1 MLEVQ
6 GLRTWFQLR
15 HAMLKAV
22 DDVSFSLTRG
32 KTLCVVGESGSGK
45 SITARSILQ
54 IVDPPGRIVEGRIL
68 LHRHRTAKGSGE
80 EETIDLAALH
90 PRSRAIR
97 AIRGRD
103 IAMIFQEPMSS
114 LSPVHTI
121 GNQVAEAIRLHEPM
135 SRRQARERTVELLR
149 QVEIPR
155 PEQAIDRYPFE
166 FSGGMRQRAVIAMA
180 LACNPTVLIAD
191 EPTTAL
197 DVTTQAEILD
207 LIKRL
212 QAEYGMAV
220 MFITHDMGVVA
231 EIADEI
237 VVMRYGKLV
246 ERGDVHAIFARPQH
260 PYTKMLLQAV
270 VELDQPSVRRLAMRE
285 RRPLGPPDPRAR
297 EAAERSSTARAAAGS
312 GDARTRWRPW
322 RTSISPSRKA
332 RTWASSARA
341 ARARRRSAA
350 ACSASTTRPAAGCS
364 TRRPTAAST
373 TSRPAEGGELKTM
386 RRELRMIFQ
395 DPFASLNPRMT
406 VGQIVGEPLLVNGIA
421 KGDALRERVTELLKL
436 VGPPALGGRALSP
449 RLLGRPAPAHQRRPR
464 HRPRAPDHRRRR
476 GDLGPRRQPPHPG
489 PRPPARPPGAARPQL
504 HLHQPRHRG
513 DPLFLRPHRRHVSR
527 ADRRAGRD
535 RGGLHEPTASLY
547 AGSPVRRAQTG
558 PAPARHAWAPPL
570 SGPVM
575 SVDLVPPAV
584 RARLAPGMAEAMGH
598 ELAAAEGLPPP
609 HDLAEQ
615 RARGIASAAFWSEE
629 LPPVAAIEDHR
640 APGPAGEVPVRL
652 FRPHAGKDGPTPVL
666 LYIHGGGW
674 AQGSVRQNEP
684 AIHALASASGWS
696 VAALSYRLAPENPYP
711 AGLEDCLAV
720 AEWLRATGP
729 QLGLDPERIALGG
742 ASAGANLALAAGLG
756 LSDQRR
762 GRLGPPP
769 LLRHIWPRPGHAVLP
784 RVRRW
789 QLRLCR
795 APRWPSISTGTT
807 RPAVATAIR

>member
-1 MLEVQ
+1 MAAPAPRLAEPAATARPAEADVVLEVQ

-22 DDVSFSLTRG
+22 DDVSFSLARG

-166 FSGGMRQRAVIAMA
+166 YSGGMRQRAVIAMA

-212 QAEYGMAV
+212 QAKYGMAV

-270 VELDQPSVRRLAMRE
+270 VELDRPSVRRLAMRE
-285 RRPLGPPDPRAR
+285 RRPLGAAHPRAR
-297 EAAERSSTARAAAGS
+297 EAEEGVPQQERQLAQATQGHAGGRGGRRS
-312 GDARTRWRPW
+312 QPQGRREPGHR
-322 RTSISPSRKA
+322 R
-332 RTWASSARA
+332 ARA

-373 TSRPAEGGELKTM
+373 TSR
-386 RRELRMIFQ
+386 
-395 DPFASLNPRMT
+395 
-406 VGQIVGEPLLVNGIA
+406 
-421 KGDALRERVTELLKL
+421 
-436 VGPPALGGRALSP
+436 
-449 RLLGRPAPAHQRRPR
+449 
-464 HRPRAPDHRRRR
+464 RRR
-476 GDLGPRRQPPHPG
+476 
-489 PRPPARPPGAARPQL
+489 AA
-504 HLHQPRHRG
+504 
-513 DPLFLRPHRRHVSR
+513 S
-527 ADRRAGRD
+527 
-535 RGGLHEPTASLY
+535 
-547 AGSPVRRAQTG
+547 
-558 PAPARHAWAPPL
+558 
-570 SGPVM
+570 
-575 SVDLVPPAV
+575 
-584 RARLAPGMAEAMGH
+584 
-598 ELAAAEGLPPP
+598 
-609 HDLAEQ
+609 
-615 RARGIASAAFWSEE
+615 
-629 LPPVAAIEDHR
+629 
-640 APGPAGEVPVRL
+640 
-652 FRPHAGKDGPTPVL
+652 
-666 LYIHGGGW
+666 
-674 AQGSVRQNEP
+674 
-684 AIHALASASGWS
+684 
-696 VAALSYRLAPENPYP
+696 
-711 AGLEDCLAV
+711 
-720 AEWLRATGP
+720 
-729 QLGLDPERIALGG
+729 
-742 ASAGANLALAAGLG
+742 
-756 LSDQRR
+756 
-762 GRLGPPP
+762 
-769 LLRHIWPRPGHAVLP
+769 
-784 RVRRW
+784 
-789 QLRLCR
+789 
-795 APRWPSISTGTT
+795 
-807 RPAVATAIR
+807 